1 MSTNHTKQFNLFEEE
16 FENKSSSADKK
27 VEEPVKLNGLQISEE
42 DTKKE
47 SKLKQLI
54 TSRLKKIE
62 KLKSLFEKDKEILV
76 KIKTLYHKHM
86 PDHVNELCKDIEK
99 YTEELIKRYKQK
111 SFSLYQRETLEY
123 LIEENFSEL
132 ILKEYSNEKLD
143 ALFVEYNKLK
153 EEFYDFDDDEFD
165 EDDDEYNNVFD
176 DEFKE
181 SLEIEMMKEMLKN
194 MGLDLDDDLFEGI
207 SLSDPD
213 FQTKFKERFF
223 EYAEKQKEAQQTED
237 KRQKT
242 ITTDKEFTK
251 LYKSLVK
258 KVHPD
263 LSTDIDEKN
272 RREELMKELSTVWDR
287 RDYYQLLILQSK
299 IDPDSN
305 GGMELSKTHLELIAN
320 DLFENMKEL
329 EQERFVF
336 KKNPENDFFFSHLFG
351 KTDRKIKLH
360 IENYKRQIENERKK
374 VTNNILKLKTQKTT
388 KAFLK
393 SVDENLSEE
402 SFFHFH

>member
-16 FENKSSSADKK
+16 FENKSSNADEK

-62 KLKSLFEKDKEILV
+62 KLKSLFEKDKETLV

-86 PDHVNELCKDIEK
+86 PDNINELCKDIEK

-165 EDDDEYNNVFD
+165 EDDDEYDNVFD

-181 SLEIEMMKEMLKN
+181 NLEIEMMKEMLKN

-223 EYAEKQKEAQQTED
+223 EYAEKQNEAQQTED

-263 LSTDIDEKN
+263 LSTDIAEKN

-360 IENYKRQIENERKK
+360 IENYKRQIEKERKEI
-374 VTNNILKLKTQKTT
+374 TDNILKLKNQKTT

-393 SVDENLSEE
+393 SVDEKLSEE
-402 SFFHFH
+402 SFFHFY